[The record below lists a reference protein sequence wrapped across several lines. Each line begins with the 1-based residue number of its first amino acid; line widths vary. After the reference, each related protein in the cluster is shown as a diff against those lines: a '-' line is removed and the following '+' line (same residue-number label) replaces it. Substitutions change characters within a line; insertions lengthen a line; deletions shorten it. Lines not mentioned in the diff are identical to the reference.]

1 MVPRWAHNPKAAGS
15 TPASATKNGAVAQLG
30 EHLPCKQR
38 VASSILAGSTIRF
51 LNSVVRVPARHAGS
65 RWFKSSRKHQNKNNI
80 FCGHNSI
87 GRMLA
92 CQVKCYGFES
102 RCPLHEPLAQS
113 AEHLTF
119 NQGVTGSIPV
129 WLTIKI

>member
-51 LNSVVRVPARHAGS
+51 EDKKNYNESFRLKS
-65 RWFKSSRKHQNKNNI
+65 RIISFKQDIAIQKRKLI
-80 FCGHNSI
+80 
-87 GRMLA
+87 
-92 CQVKCYGFES
+92 
-102 RCPLHEPLAQS
+102 
-113 AEHLTF
+113 
-119 NQGVTGSIPV
+119 
-129 WLTIKI
+129 